1 MESRLQLHLG
11 FDDPLALIVSV
22 AQMALGAPYLLARS
36 LGFSEGQVTA
46 VTYEYGTTF
55 TAVAGLL
62 NILVMLDA
70 YDTATG
76 RKP

>member
-1 MESRLQLHLG
+1 
-11 FDDPLALIVSV
+11 
-22 AQMALGAPYLLARS
+22 MALGAPYLLARS

-46 VTYEYGTTF
+46 VTYEYGTNF

-62 NILVMLDA
+62 NVLVMLDA
-70 YDTATG
+70 DDTATG